1 MGNDLRKKQIGGMYR
16 DVDISPSSV
25 DGNDAEDK
33 YNELDGL
40 TETQNAEDIVLLE
53 FHCDLDTRL

>member
-1 MGNDLRKKQIGGMYR
+1 MMGNDLRKKQIGGMYR

-25 DGNDAEDK
+25 DSNDAEDK

-40 TETQNAEDIVLLE
+40 TETQNAG
-53 FHCDLDTRL
+53 HSSS